1 MNIAFLY
8 EHPSWSDSLIQT
20 FRSNGIH
27 LKPINMA
34 DLVFCPGDG
43 PPDFDFAINRVN
55 IMPSAG
61 RNPSVVFHT
70 LHYLTWLE
78 TMGVEVINGSRAH
91 FAGASKAIQ
100 NGLFSKLGLDSP
112 RSVAVCGEKE
122 ILNAADAIGFPL
134 IIKPNIGGSG
144 SGIAR
149 YDSREE
155 LADAV
160 SAGTLDLGI
169 DGTGLVQEYIRSD
182 GYVYRVEVLG
192 NRLFYSIK
200 QKIMENTFNY
210 CAADGCSVDR
220 PLETDVSFNHC
231 ALKRGALNRE
241 PAIQRFEPD
250 GRIVSQVISIIRSA
264 GADLGGVEYL
274 VDINTGT
281 PCFYDFNPYSN
292 FVANGRELLGFS
304 PEQRFFDFV
313 TTACSRRISGR
324 SR

>member
-20 FRSNGIH
+20 FRSSGIH

-34 DLVFCPGDG
+34 DLVFCPDDG

-100 NGLFSKLGLDSP
+100 NGLFSGLGLHCP
-112 RSVAVCGEKE
+112 RSVAVCEAKD
-122 ILNAADAIGFPL
+122 ILNTADAIGFPL

-144 SGIAR
+144 SGITR

-160 SAGTLDLGI
+160 LAGTLDLGI

-200 QKIMENTFNY
+200 QKMMEETFNY

-220 PLETDVSFNHC
+220 PLEADDSFDYC
-231 ALKRGALNRE
+231 ALNRA

-250 GRIVSQVISIIRSA
+250 DRIVSQVISIIKSA

-274 VDINTGT
+274 VDVNTGN

-304 PEQRFFDFV
+304 PEQRFVDFV
-313 TTACSRRISGR
+313 TTACSRRISER